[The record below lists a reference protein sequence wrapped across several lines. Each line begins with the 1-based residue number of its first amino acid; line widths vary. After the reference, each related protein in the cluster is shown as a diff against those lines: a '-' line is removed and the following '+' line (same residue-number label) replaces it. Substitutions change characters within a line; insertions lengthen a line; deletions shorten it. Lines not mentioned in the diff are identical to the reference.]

1 MGLQDSYDRIVGS
14 LHEAAFDDAGWPEA
28 AALMDAA
35 CGMKGN
41 ILVFGGGRAGDV
53 DIYFARF
60 CSRGRRRMDWEQEYF
75 SDYWARDE
83 RIPRLRQLPDGLL
96 VHAREL
102 YTAAERRTSAA
113 YNEALRRSDHQNSLN
128 VRLDGPGGTR
138 VVWTLADPV
147 DADGWRSDRVRMVE
161 ELLPHVRQFVRVRHA
176 LVEAGALGQ
185 SLDALLDA
193 NGAGVIHLG
202 RRGRIVAANHRA
214 AAFLRR
220 RDGLIDEGGALHAVD
235 PADDGALQRLLAR
248 AVPPFSG
255 QGYGGSMT
263 VGRVSPS
270 PRLVLHLSPV
280 GGPQTDFGMRRV
292 AALALLVEPGA
303 QPAADPGVVAEALG
317 LTRAE
322 SSVAVM
328 LAAGCSLREIAAA
341 TSRTEGTVRWHLKQI
356 FAKQQISRQADLV
369 RLVLSAASAASPPR

>member
-1 MGLQDSYDRIVGS
+1 MGLQDSYDRIVGL
-14 LHEAAFDDAGWPEA
+14 LHEAAFDDARWPEA
-28 AALMDAA
+28 AALIDAA
-35 CGMKGN
+35 CGIKGN
-41 ILVFGGGRAGDV
+41 ILVFGDGRPGEV
-53 DIYFARF
+53 DIHFARF
-60 CSRGRRRMDWEQEYF
+60 CSRGRRRTDWEQEYF

-83 RIPRLRQLPDGLL
+83 RIPRLRQLPDGVL

-113 YNEALRRSDHQNSLN
+113 YNEALRKSDHQNSLN

-138 VVWTLADPV
+138 VVWTPADPV

-193 NGAGVIHLG
+193 NGAGVIHLD

-235 PADDGALQRLLAR
+235 PSDDDALQRLLAR
-248 AVPPFSG
+248 AVPLFSG

-292 AALALLVEPGA
+292 AALALLVEPGT

-328 LAAGCSLREIAAA
+328 LAAGCSLREVAAA

>member
-1 MGLQDSYDRIVGS
+1 MGQQDSYDRIVGL
-14 LHEAAFDDAGWPEA
+14 LHEAAFDDARWPEA
-28 AALMDAA
+28 AALIDAA
-35 CGMKGN
+35 CGIKGN
-41 ILVFGGGRAGDV
+41 ILVFGEGRPGEV
-53 DIYFARF
+53 DIHFARF
-60 CSRGRRRMDWEQEYF
+60 CSRGRRRTDWEQEYF

-83 RIPRLRQLPDGLL
+83 RIPRLRQLPDGVL

-113 YNEALRRSDHQNSLN
+113 YNEALRKSDHQNSLN

-138 VVWTLADPV
+138 VVWTPADPV

-193 NGAGVIHLG
+193 NGAGVIHLD

-220 RDGLIDEGGALHAVD
+220 RDGLIDEGGALHAID
-235 PADDGALQRLLAR
+235 PADDDALQRLLAR
-248 AVPPFSG
+248 AVPPFSS

-317 LTRAE
+317 LTGAE

-328 LAAGCSLREIAAA
+328 LAAGCSLREVAAA

-369 RLVLSAASAASPPR
+369 RLVLSAASATSPR